1 MASMGKSR
9 GWGRERGG
17 WGVCGWRRG
26 LILDWGTGGP
36 QQLCGFSG
44 VAHETLVSGYQ
55 TLNPNF
61 LPFSS
66 ASAIHPVP

>member
-9 GWGRERGG
+9 VWGWRGG
-17 WGVCGWRRG
+17 LG
-26 LILDWGTGGP
+26 LHWGTGGTHSIFVGDFTS
-36 QQLCGFSG
+36 LGLL
-44 VAHETLVSGYQ
+44 AETLAPGFQ

-61 LPFSS
+61 LPFSW